1 MMNDKILQSPS
12 TALLSQNS
20 NKRQVREIHF
30 NVRDELGSQQI
41 QCKPQEKVC
50 RQTQLLEFLKKQIEK
65 QPDPE
70 INDIIAPI
78 WNRTK
83 TIDQQSNFI
92 KAVIIGD
99 TNKVQNFVHKINS
112 FFNKRFLMIKNV
124 ERILS
129 TGLTFTVENIPN
141 LVFNIDHFNLNK
153 NIS

>member
-1 MMNDKILQSPS
+1 MVGQKRAQPEDFDSQKIIQNSEKLHQLNDGEPQHLMNDKILQSPS

-41 QCKPQEKVC
+41 QCKPHEKVC
-50 RQTQLLEFLKKQIEK
+50 RQTQLLDFLKKQIEK

-83 TIDQQSNFI
+83 TID
-92 KAVIIGD
+92 
-99 TNKVQNFVHKINS
+99 
-112 FFNKRFLMIKNV
+112 
-124 ERILS
+124 
-129 TGLTFTVENIPN
+129 
-141 LVFNIDHFNLNK
+141 
-153 NIS
+153 